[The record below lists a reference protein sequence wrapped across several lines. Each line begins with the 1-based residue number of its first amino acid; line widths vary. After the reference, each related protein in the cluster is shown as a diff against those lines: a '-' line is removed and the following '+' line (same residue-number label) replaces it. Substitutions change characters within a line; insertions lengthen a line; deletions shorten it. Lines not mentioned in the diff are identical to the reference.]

1 MRGRVQVWD
10 LRDGLRHVR
19 DLRPFGGEEPAKNV
33 VALLPCPWI
42 TGEEALLIGTEAGA
56 GLRLVGR
63 ESGET
68 LWEAGESGA
77 PCASAEALAGKVLAL
92 EDGRVWLVF
101 VEFRRRVRVWEL
113 AVGHHGLRPANK
125 LG

>member
-1 MRGRVQVWD
+1 MHGRVQVWD
-10 LRDGLRHVR
+10 LRNGLRLVR
-19 DLRPFGGEEPAKNV
+19 ALQPFGKQVESV
-33 VALLPCPWI
+33 VSLSPCPWI
-42 TGEEALLIGTEAGA
+42 TGEEELLIGTEAGA
-56 GLRLVGR
+56 GLRLVGK

-77 PCASAEALAGKVLAL
+77 PCASAEALAGKVLTL